1 MKSTGLFHKKGSGKQ
16 LTSSCEGREETQSTP
31 DEQFR
36 REFIL
41 PLVDTALNSLND
53 RFVKMEEVYGLFSFL
68 FSKENMKQSS
78 LTGQLTEKCKNLE
91 KTLHD
96 VDSEDL
102 VLEIRAAIHTFP
114 DSVASSPG
122 RMLDY
127 IYREQL
133 LDLYG
138 NLSIA
143 LRLLVTLPATVASGE
158 RRFSAL
164 KLIKTYLRSTMS
176 QERLSGLALISVEHN
191 VRRSLD
197 LDSLVTAFAQAKAR
211 KHRF

>member
-1 MKSTGLFHKKGSGKQ
+1 MFKTLLEKVYMRRCWRSWISSTW
-16 LTSSCEGREETQSTP
+16 TSETAA
-31 DEQFR
+31 D
-36 REFIL
+36 
-41 PLVDTALNSLND
+41 
-53 RFVKMEEVYGLFSFL
+53 
-68 FSKENMKQSS
+68 S

-102 VLEIRAAIHTFP
+102 VLEIRAVIHTFP

-143 LRLLVTLPATVASGE
+143 LRLLVRLPVTVASGE
-158 RRFSAL
+158 RSCSAL

-176 QERLSGLALISVEHN
+176 QESLSGLALISIEHN

-197 LDSLVTAFAQAKAR
+197 LDNLVTAFAQAKAR

>member
-1 MKSTGLFHKKGSGKQ
+1 MWQTRRQ
-16 LTSSCEGREETQSTP
+16 LQ
-31 DEQFR
+31 
-36 REFIL
+36 
-41 PLVDTALNSLND
+41 
-53 RFVKMEEVYGLFSFL
+53 
-68 FSKENMKQSS
+68 
-78 LTGQLTEKCKNLE
+78 NLE
-91 KTLHD
+91 TILHD

-114 DSVASSPG
+114 DAVASCP
-122 RMLDY
+122 RMVLDY

-143 LRLLVTLPATVASGE
+143 LRLLLTLPVTVASGE
-158 RRFSAL
+158 RSFSAL

-176 QERLSGLALISVEHN
+176 QERLSGLALISIEHK

-197 LDSLVTAFAQAKAR
+197 LEDHVLFCFIFVFLCFGHYWCPHLSCIYIYCFSCFSSLPFYSGLYFYFSGPMGTL
-211 KHRF
+211 